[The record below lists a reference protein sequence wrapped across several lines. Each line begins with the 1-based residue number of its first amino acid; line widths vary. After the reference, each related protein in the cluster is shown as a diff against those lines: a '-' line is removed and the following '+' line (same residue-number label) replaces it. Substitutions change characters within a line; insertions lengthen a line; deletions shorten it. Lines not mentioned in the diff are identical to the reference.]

1 MNKNKLKIDCL
12 TLLFKYYLKKWLK
25 NNLLLKKKHKFKIMK
40 MLEIRDY
47 RNPGTLITKEK
58 IPLLNK
64 ILKYTARK
72 IQQVLLLE
80 IARKKNLRLQNQSL
94 S

>member
-1 MNKNKLKIDCL
+1 
-12 TLLFKYYLKKWLK
+12 
-25 NNLLLKKKHKFKIMK
+25 

-47 RNPGTLITKEK
+47 RNLGTLITTEK

-80 IARKKNLRLQNQSL
+80 IARKKKFSLQNQSQ

>member
-1 MNKNKLKIDCL
+1 
-12 TLLFKYYLKKWLK
+12 
-25 NNLLLKKKHKFKIMK
+25 

-47 RNPGTLITKEK
+47 RNLGTLITKEK

-80 IARKKNLRLQNQSL
+80 IARKKKFSLQNQSQ